1 MKQPKKPVAKSAKLS
16 PSRVR
21 KVADSLMA
29 QSEGKKGMA
38 NFNQSIAN
46 SAKKYVGKPVDSLMK
61 TDWGKLVKVARAG
74 YTMTSDGKLGDT
86 EVKRREQIAEGQR
99 KSASVDS
106 SNAVRYRKL
115 ADKATK
121 KK

>member
-1 MKQPKKPVAKSAKLS
+1 MPQPKKPAVKSAKLS
-16 PSRVR
+16 PARVR
-21 KVADSLMA
+21 KVADSLMK
-29 QSEGKKGMA
+29 QSEGKKAMA

-61 TDWGKLVKVARAG
+61 TDWGKLAKSVRAT
-74 YTMTSDGKLGDT
+74 YTVTHDGRLGDT
-86 EVKRREQIAEGQR
+86 EVKRREQIASGQR

-106 SNAVRYRKL
+106 ANAVRYKKL